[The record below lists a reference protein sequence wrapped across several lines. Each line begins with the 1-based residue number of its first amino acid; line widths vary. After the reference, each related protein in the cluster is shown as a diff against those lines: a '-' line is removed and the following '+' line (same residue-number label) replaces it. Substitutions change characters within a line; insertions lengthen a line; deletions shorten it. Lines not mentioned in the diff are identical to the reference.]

1 MASTIRIKRSGVSG
15 NPSTLAQ
22 GELAYSYLTDN
33 GANGGDRLYVGTGTE
48 TGGDAAN
55 HVVIG
60 GKYFTD
66 MLDHTK
72 GTLTASS
79 AIIVDENS
87 KIDVLNVDNITLNGN
102 SITTSSGDLTL
113 NPTGDVDVNGNTIIN
128 VPTPTQDSDAAN
140 KKYVDDEI
148 ADITFTIS
156 DSSSTDVFSASSGT
170 LTIAGG
176 TGITSAV
183 TDDRVE
189 LSITDTGVV
198 AATYGS
204 TTQIP
209 VLTINAQGQV
219 DSAGTVDVATT
230 LTINNDG
237 ISILDSDLTFAAG
250 EGLDVAYD
258 SDTNTVTFSG
268 EDASTTNKGVAS
280 FDTNDFTVTSGAVS
294 IKDSGVGN
302 SQLENS
308 YLIIGTDAVQ
318 LGDTITDI
326 NGLTELDVDNIK
338 LDGNTIST
346 VSGGNLIVDPNPVG
360 DSGDLIVLG
369 NLIVQG
375 TTTTINSTELTIND
389 LAIVLADSAGSA
401 AEADGAGLIVNGAN
415 ANFLYSVSG
424 DKWTLNKDLDIAG
437 QLFLNGVG
445 FEQLVDSEVA
455 NLLTAGEGIDLTYN
469 DGANE
474 LTIAAELATITNPGV
489 ASFDSDQFTVTSGAV
504 TIYQLDGGTY

>member
-15 NPSTLAQ
+15 NPSVLAQ

-33 GANGGDRLYVGTGTE
+33 GSNGGDRLYVGTGTE

-66 MLDHTK
+66 MLDHAK

-79 AIIVDENS
+79 AILVDENS
-87 KIDVLNVDNITLNGN
+87 KIDVLNVDNITLDGN
-102 SITTSSGDLTL
+102 TLSTSSGDITL
-113 NPTGDVDVNGNTIIN
+113 SPDGDVDANGNKIKN
-128 VPTPTQDSDAAN
+128 LLAPSADSDAAN
-140 KKYVDDEI
+140 KKYVDDQI
-148 ADITFTIS
+148 SAITFTLS
-156 DSSSTDVFSASSGT
+156 DSSTTDTFNASSGT
-170 LTIAGG
+170 LVISGG
-176 TGITSAV
+176 TGITSSV
-183 TDDRVE
+183 SDDRFE

-198 AATYGS
+198 SATYGS

-209 VLTINAQGQV
+209 VLTINAQGQI

-230 LTINNDG
+230 LTVNNDG

-250 EGLDVAYD
+250 EGLDLAYD
-258 SDTNTVTFSG
+258 SATNTFTFSG

-280 FDTNDFTVTSGAVS
+280 FNTNDFTVTSGAVS

-308 YLIIGTDAVQ
+308 YVIIGTDAVQ
-318 LGDTITDI
+318 LGDTITDL
-326 NGLTELDVDNIK
+326 NGLTQLDVDNIR

-346 VSGGNLIVDPNPVG
+346 TSGGDLILDPNPVG

-401 AEADGAGLIVNGAN
+401 AEADGAGIIVNGAS

-424 DKWTLNKDLDIAG
+424 DKWTMNKDLDITG
-437 QLFLNGVG
+437 QLYLNGVG

-474 LTIAAELATITNPGV
+474 LTIAAELATVSNPGV
-489 ASFDSDQFTVTSGAV
+489 ASFDSDQFTVSSGAV